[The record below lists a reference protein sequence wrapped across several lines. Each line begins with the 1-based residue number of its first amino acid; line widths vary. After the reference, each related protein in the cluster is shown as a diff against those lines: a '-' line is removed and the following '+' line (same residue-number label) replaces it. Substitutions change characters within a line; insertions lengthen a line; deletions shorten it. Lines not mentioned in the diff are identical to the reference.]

1 MQDQADFGSDIL
13 DMRDLITRR
22 DKIAPNRDAYQRS
35 EEDSEFLTLFEELE
49 NQLWTDIEEIAN
61 GYDPILIRDSYF
73 VTYAQDY
80 AEDIGAIGRDVDW
93 PASHI
98 DWDAAA
104 DSLKTDFTE
113 FSIGSYT
120 YYGRAG

>member
-1 MQDQADFGSDIL
+1 MRDRDDFGSDIL
-13 DMRDLITRR
+13 DMRDLIARR
-22 DKIAPNRDAYQRS
+22 NKIPPNRDAYQRDDD
-35 EEDSEFLTLFEELE
+35 DSEFLVMFEELE
-49 NQLWTDIEEIAN
+49 QQLWTDIEEIAN
-61 GYDPILIRDSYF
+61 GYDPTLIRDSYF

-80 AEDIGAIGRDVDW
+80 AEDIGAISRDLDW

-98 DWDAAA
+98 DWDSAA